1 MAVISQAPR
10 YLGAILIA
18 RGKLAPAPVAVKGRL
33 DPKSREGDVLR
44 AALEVDLER
53 ARVVQDRLVP
63 KQPQLAGLDI
73 AAVVSKVDPDPV
85 VARVNF
91 DAAMS
96 QIDLIGIAQRV
107 VDGIDLPGIIREST
121 GSLATEAVAGVRVQ
135 GQAAD
140 DAVGQLVGRVLRRR
154 ALDPPRQQ

>member
-1 MAVISQAPR
+1 M
-10 YLGAILIA
+10 
-18 RGKLAPAPVAVKGRL
+18 
-33 DPKSREGDVLR
+33 
-44 AALEVDLER
+44 
-53 ARVVQDRLVP
+53 
-63 KQPQLAGLDI
+63 
-73 AAVVSKVDPDPV
+73 
-85 VARVNF
+85 NF

-96 QIDLIGIAQRV
+96 HIDLIGIAQRV

-154 ALDPPRQQ
+154 ALDPPRHQ